1 VTVRLLLG
9 CLIDF
14 ERREVI
20 FSLNGRCLDPFR
32 KLLSSTT
39 STSSTIATTTNTTD
53 GYFAA
58 ASFMSYQHCRF
69 NFGSIPFRYPPT
81 TVKSFATFNDHAHLT
96 DDEKLILPKYK
107 KLELLRAVKINEHD
121 CILCV
126 DAHANILLEPC
137 RHTGFCE
144 QCALKLELCPICR
157 TSIGERT
164 LVID

>member
-1 VTVRLLLG
+1 MSFRLG

-14 ERREVI
+14 DRREVI

-32 KLLSSTT
+32 KLFSSTSTT
-39 STSSTIATTTNTTD
+39 STD

-81 TVKSFATFNDHAHLT
+81 TVNSFQTFNDHGRLS

-107 KLELLRAVKINEHD
+107 KLELLRAIKISEQD

-126 DAHANILLEPC
+126 DDRANIMLKPC
-137 RHTGFCE
+137 QHTGFCE
-144 QCALKLELCPICR
+144 QCSWKLDICPICR
-157 TSIGERT
+157 TDIQERSI
-164 LVID
+164 LSD